1 MVGSEYTLVPILNI
15 SKDYIF
21 NRNLLSHNFFLIKS
35 KRLATLSLLINS
47 ITLVW
52 IK

>member
-1 MVGSEYTLVPILNI
+1 MVGTEYTLVPILNI
-15 SKDYIF
+15 SKITF
-21 NRNLLSHNFFLIKS
+21 LIEILLSHNFYLINS